1 MEGPTGTYVGEG
13 VRPVP
18 EQLAMKILNLEFI
31 EMRELVPETWRME
44 EEERSRPT

>member
-1 MEGPTGTYVGEG
+1 MGEG

-31 EMRELVPETWRME
+31 EMRELVPATWRME